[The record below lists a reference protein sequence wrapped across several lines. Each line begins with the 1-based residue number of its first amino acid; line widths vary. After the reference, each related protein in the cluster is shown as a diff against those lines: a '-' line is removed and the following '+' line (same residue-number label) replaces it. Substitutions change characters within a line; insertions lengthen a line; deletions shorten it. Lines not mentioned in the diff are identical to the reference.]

1 MLQVDG
7 VFALED
13 LLDGYLL
20 LVSLGGGLGGTS
32 FGSDCLMHWYI
43 LSS

>member
-13 LLDGYLL
+13 LLDGYLP
-20 LVSLGGGLGGTS
+20 LVVLGGGLVGPG
-32 FGSDCLMHWYI
+32 FGSDCLMHGYI